1 MAYQLGIDLGTTYT
15 AAAVYDGGSGRG
27 PEVVGLG
34 DRGPTVPSVLCL
46 RPDGEFV
53 AGDAAERHAVTDPQR
68 IARQFKRR
76 LGDPTPL
83 FVGDAALP
91 AEVLT
96 SRLLRWVVEAVVRSQ
111 GGERPST
118 IVLTHPANW
127 GPFKRDLLDKAS
139 ELAGIGRSILLTE
152 PQAAAISYSSQS
164 RVEAGAVIAV
174 YDLGGGTFDAAV
186 LRKEND
192 GGFTMLGTPE
202 GIEHLGGI
210 DVDAAVFAHVTAA
223 LGDAYEELDPDDPA
237 ALAAVARLRLDCTQA
252 KEALSQ
258 DTETTV
264 PVLLPTIQT
273 EVRVTRAELEAMIRP
288 PLSET
293 VTALERAIR
302 SAGLAADA
310 IDHVLLVGGSS
321 RIPLVAELVS
331 ARLGRPVAVDA
342 HPKHAI
348 ALGAAI
354 VAARAAGA
362 LAPGATPAGRPAPMP
377 ANGRPAPPAST
388 AAMAAGAAPADR
400 AAAAAMAAANGRP
413 APPASGPDARP
424 APPAPVTPPTSG
436 NPGPPAYGTGPSGP
450 GNAPAAGNPGAPPP
464 GAPPTPGNPGPPAY
478 GTAPGG
484 PGTPAT
490 PGSQGAPAYGA
501 PPAGPG
507 PQGGPAAPAYGGATS
522 GAGNPSAPPPTGPA
536 YGAGPGAPPP
546 NQAYGARPGSPPP
559 GPAYS
564 GHSLDP
570 TFEAAS
576 SEPPP
581 PSLGYRAAGMPPPP
595 GTSGDLPPGY
605 LDTGAKASRRRKERR
620 KRRVMIALGFLL
632 VLVAVG
638 ATLIIQELQ
647 SQPET
652 IASLDVGECFNGE
665 PTDLDTVD
673 CDQPHSGELY
683 FLAPPP
689 DPQAAYPGVEV
700 LQNEVGQACI
710 TALVDYFGAAAE
722 VAAERGIEVQPLA
735 PSEDE
740 WDDGTTDVYCV
751 AVPAEGGT
759 ASGSI
764 QGRGAA

>member
-46 RPDGEFV
+46 RPDGQFV

-111 GGERPST
+111 GGDRPST

-164 RVEAGAVIAV
+164 RVEPGAVIAV

-186 LRKEND
+186 LRKEID

-210 DVDAAVFAHVTAA
+210 DVDAAVFAHMTAA

-258 DTETTV
+258 DTETSV
-264 PVLLPTIQT
+264 PVLLPTIHT

-362 LAPGATPAGRPAPMP
+362 LAPGATPPGAPASAPAPP
-377 ANGRPAPPAST
+377 ANGRPAPPSSA
-388 AAMAAGAAPADR
+388 AAMAAGAAAP
-400 AAAAAMAAANGRP
+400 AAAAMAAPPPAGSGRP
-413 APPASGPDARP
+413 APPPGGPDTRP
-424 APPAPVTPPTSG
+424 
-436 NPGPPAYGTGPSGP
+436 
-450 GNAPAAGNPGAPPP
+450 
-464 GAPPTPGNPGPPAY
+464 APPTPG
-478 GTAPGG
+478 
-484 PGTPAT
+484 AT
-490 PGSQGAPAYGA
+490 SPGAPAYGA
-501 PPAGPG
+501 GPRGPGTPPAPGAPPAG
-507 PQGGPAAPAYGGATS
+507 QAAPDT
-522 GAGNPSAPPPTGPA
+522 GNPSAPPHGAGPTGP
-536 YGAGPGAPPP
+536 GAGPGAPPP
-546 NQAYGARPGSPPP
+546 GHAYGSGPAAPPP
-559 GPAYS
+559 PS
-564 GHSLDP
+564 GVYGGRAFDP

-581 PSLGYRAAGMPPPP
+581 PSLGYRAAGLPPPP

-605 LDTGAKASRRRKERR
+605 LDIDAKASRKRRERR
-620 KRRVMIALGFLL
+620 KRRVMITLGFVL
-632 VLVAVG
+632 VVVAVG

-652 IASLDVGECFNGE
+652 IASLDVGECFTGE
-665 PTDLDTVD
+665 PTDLGAVD
-673 CDQPHSGELY
+673 CAQPHTGELY
-683 FLAPPP
+683 FLAPAP

-722 VAAERGIEVQPLA
+722 VAAERGIEVQPMA
-735 PSEDE
+735 PSEGE

-764 QGRGAA
+764 KGKGAG